1 MADEGVAN
9 HYQVL
14 EELGRGSFGVVYKGI
29 DKTTGET
36 VAIKHIDLE
45 SSEDDIQEIQQ
56 EISVLSTCASS
67 YVTQYR
73 ASFLRGHKLWIVME
87 YLGGG
92 SCLDLDSVRQLK
104 PGNFSEVHLAIVCRE
119 LLLGL
124 DYLHAE
130 GKIHRDIKAA
140 NVLLS
145 EAGKVKLA
153 DFGVAAQ
160 LTHMKSQRNT
170 FVGTPFW
177 MAPEVIQQAG
187 YDFKADIWSLG
198 ITAIELAVGEPPY
211 ANIHPMKVLF
221 QIPKN
226 PPPRLE
232 GKFSREFK
240 DFVAHCLIKDPAQR
254 PTARDLLRH
263 RFIRTAGRVEALQEL
278 IERKQMWDAKQDRVK
293 LPVFYQETLHTMSP
307 KDDDDEWVFETIKS
321 VALPKNPMNVDTTP
335 TKSRDP
341 SRVRETEEGIRR
353 VHVRDG
359 PLQPSTPQ
367 TVRKSTVRRQPSAAA
382 AQQQR
387 RLSTSTGSPRPPVAA
402 AKRPLQTDMSF
413 GNSGSTMRLF
423 RRVPSEHEDPKIHQE
438 RPQEV
443 ANDENRPPSAMQTPI
458 EPASKEAL
466 LGRRLYN
473 KAIEPALEE
482 LHAQTGPSQ
491 KREALA
497 NLSDA
502 FADLDLVDPEGAYHL
517 LRHLLSSISQ
527 DNRLSAALLNA
538 SKISPGQHLHRKSVD
553 GTPQSKNRDLNQ
565 RPSTSAGVT
574 HSQNIP
580 QTPSRSPQKPVLS
593 ASPTKLIISQQNTPL
608 ASPRPRRE
616 SVVAAPL
623 STPKPAAERTSS
635 SRPSSV
641 MATAPGTPIHQIQQP
656 QLIQPTPSPQKKEPQ
671 LLQQHSAP
679 SLQKKENPP
688 PLQQQLSH
696 PVLQQEKQ
704 RREASSQQLAQQLQQ
719 QQQAQLQQAA
729 HRRKESSNSSSHQLP
744 PPQHHQRRESS
755 QSSHASS
762 RSPEK
767 QERVRES
774 SSRELRERAALEA
787 KYPGQ
792 PAVAGMEH
800 CKALSDL
807 LYARWT
813 DGLQHRWGAVAG
825 S

>member
-1 MADEGVAN
+1 MDRDGISRGRFLFRPREFLGHSGCCCRIPPISKLAN
-9 HYQVL
+9 
-14 EELGRGSFGVVYKGI
+14 KN
-29 DKTTGET
+29 
-36 VAIKHIDLE
+36 
-45 SSEDDIQEIQQ
+45 
-56 EISVLSTCASS
+56 
-67 YVTQYR
+67 
-73 ASFLRGHKLWIVME
+73 
-87 YLGGG
+87 
-92 SCLDLDSVRQLK
+92 SVRQLK
-104 PGNFSEVHLAIVCRE
+104 PGNFSEVHIAIVCRE

-124 DYLHAE
+124 DYLHSE

-226 PPPRLE
+226 QPPRLE

-321 VALPKNPMNVDTTP
+321 VALPKNPMNVETTP

-341 SRVRETEEGIRR
+341 SRVRDPEDGLRR
-353 VHVRDG
+353 VDVRDG

-367 TVRKSTVRRQPSAAA
+367 TVRKATMRRQPPAMAPP
-382 AQQQR
+382 QR

-423 RRVPSEHEDPKIHQE
+423 RRVPSEHEAPKIHQE
-438 RPQEV
+438 NARETV
-443 ANDENRPPSAMQTPI
+443 NDENRPPSAMQAPT
-458 EPASKEAL
+458 EPTSKEAL

-497 NLSDA
+497 DLSDA
-502 FADLDLVDPEGAYHL
+502 FAHLDLVDPEGAYHL
-517 LRHLLSSISQ
+517 LRNLLSSISQ

-553 GTPQSKNRDLNQ
+553 GTPQSKNRDMNQ
-565 RPSTSAGVT
+565 RPSTSAGI
-574 HSQNIP
+574 QNMP
-580 QTPSRSPQKPVLS
+580 QTPSRSPQKSMLS
-593 ASPTKLIISQQNTPL
+593 SSPTKLMIGQQNTPL

-616 SVVAAPL
+616 SVVM
-623 STPKPAAERTSS
+623 STPKPAAERTSSSS

-744 PPQHHQRRESS
+744 PPQPHPRRESS
-755 QSSHASS
+755 QSSHTSHTSS
-762 RSPEK
+762 RSAEK
-767 QERVRES
+767 QERVS
-774 SSRELRERAALEA
+774 NRELRERAALEA

-813 DGLQHRWGAVAG
+813 DGLQNRWGAVAG

>member
-1 MADEGVAN
+1 
-9 HYQVL
+9 
-14 EELGRGSFGVVYKGI
+14 
-29 DKTTGET
+29 
-36 VAIKHIDLE
+36 
-45 SSEDDIQEIQQ
+45 
-56 EISVLSTCASS
+56 
-67 YVTQYR
+67 
-73 ASFLRGHKLWIVME
+73 
-87 YLGGG
+87 
-92 SCLDLDSVRQLK
+92 
-104 PGNFSEVHLAIVCRE
+104 
-119 LLLGL
+119 
-124 DYLHAE
+124 
-130 GKIHRDIKAA
+130 
-140 NVLLS
+140 
-145 EAGKVKLA
+145 
-153 DFGVAAQ
+153 
-160 LTHMKSQRNT
+160 MKSQRNT

-307 KDDDDEWVFETIKS
+307 KDDDDEWVFDTIKS
-321 VALPKNPMNVDTTP
+321 VALPKNLLNVSTTP

-341 SRVRETEEGIRR
+341 SRVRETEEGMRR
-353 VHVRDG
+353 MEVRDG

-367 TVRKSTVRRQPSAAA
+367 TVRKATVRRQPSAAA
-382 AQQQR
+382 AHQQR

-423 RRVPSEHEDPKIHQE
+423 RRVPCEHEGPKIHQE
-438 RPQEV
+438 QPQEV
-443 ANDENRPPSAMQTPI
+443 VNDENRPPSAMQAPI
-458 EPASKEAL
+458 EPTSKEAL
-466 LGRRLYN
+466 LGRRLYH
-473 KAIEPALEE
+473 KAIEPALDE
-482 LHAQTGPSQ
+482 LHAQTGPST

-502 FADLDLVDPEGAYHL
+502 FAHLDSVDPEGAYHL
-517 LRHLLSSISQ
+517 LRHLLCSISQ

-553 GTPQSKNRDLNQ
+553 GTPQSKNRDLSQ

-574 HSQNIP
+574 QNHNIP
-580 QTPSRSPQKPVLS
+580 QTPSRSPQKPMLS
-593 ASPTKLIISQQNTPL
+593 ASPTKLITSQLNTPL

-616 SVVAAPL
+616 SVVAAPM
-623 STPKPAAERTSS
+623 STPKPTAERTSSNSSSSSSSS

-641 MATAPGTPIHQIQQP
+641 MATAPGTPIKQIQQP
-656 QLIQPTPSPQKKEPQ
+656 QLIQSTPSPQKKEPQ

-679 SLQKKENPP
+679 LLQKKENPP
-688 PLQQQLSH
+688 SLQQQLSH

-704 RREASSQQLAQQLQQ
+704 RRETSSQQLAQQLQQ

-774 SSRELRERAALEA
+774 SSRELRERAVLEA

-813 DGLQHRWGAVAG
+813 DGLQHRWGPVAG